1 MVKIDLITGFLGS
14 GKTTF
19 IKKYVSYLVSKG
31 YNVGILENDY
41 GAVNVDMMLLA
52 DIMGDNCHA
61 EMVAGGCGEDCHKRR
76 FKTKLIAMGMSG
88 YDRVIVEPSG
98 IFDMDEFFD
107 TLHEE
112 PLDRWYEVGSIIT
125 IMDAEPDREM
135 SKQSRY
141 VLASEAADCGA
152 LVMSKTA
159 GVTGEEIESTVSF
172 VNEALTEFQCRRE
185 FSYVPEQS
193 GAEDSQKFVARRDR
207 VITKD
212 WSTFDDED
220 YEGFMNA
227 GYSLHDHMKLW
238 FKQGDIYSSVYI
250 MNRRL
255 TQEELLAGTAR
266 IFADRECGD
275 VFRVKGFMPV
285 EDGWIE
291 LNATRQRSEIRP
303 IANGQEIIIVIGSE
317 LSEERIKNC
326 FGGAD

>member
-1 MVKIDLITGFLGS
+1 MIKIDLITGFLGS

-19 IKKYVSYLVSKG
+19 IKKYVSYLVDRG

-52 DIMGDNCHA
+52 DVMGERCHA

-112 PLDRWYEVGSIIT
+112 PLDRWYEAGSIIT
-125 IMDAEPDREM
+125 ILDLETDREM
-135 SKQSRY
+135 SRQSRY

-152 LVMSKTA
+152 LVMSKTSGA
-159 GVTGEEIESTVSF
+159 SDSEIEGTVAF
-172 VNEALTEFQCRRE
+172 VNETLAEFQCRRT
-185 FSYVPEQS
+185 FSYVHGQS
-193 GAEDSQKFVARRDR
+193 ETDGMQKPALHRDM

-212 WSTFDDED
+212 WSTFEDED
-220 YEGFMNA
+220 FEGFMNA
-227 GYSLHDHMKLW
+227 GYNLHDHMKLW
-238 FKQGDIYSSVYI
+238 FKQKDVYSSVYI
-250 MNRRL
+250 MNKRL
-255 TQEELLAGTAR
+255 TREELLEKTSG
-266 IFADRECGD
+266 IFEDSECGD
-275 VFRVKGFMPV
+275 VFRIKGFMPT

-291 LNATRQRSEIRP
+291 LNATRRKSEIRP
-303 IANGQEIIIVIGSE
+303 IENGQEIIIIIGAG
-317 LSEERIKNC
+317 LSEEHINSY
-326 FGGAD
+326 F